1 MSIQNGYKG
10 IDVSLIDYT
19 KHPAKIM
26 WDMLK
31 QTWIHLQD
39 VEYNP
44 SSEIIKRFI
53 VDSLEKR
60 LNPTV
65 QEAVMVQVV
74 FKNISRVNLA
84 QLTRHRGWLFNSES
98 QMPQHVKHNVI
109 IPLNIVNSEFY
120 ERAKKL
126 VEDSQ
131 KLYDDMTAG
140 NESRETTGIPY
151 QDARYLL
158 IHSQTTDISASFTLP
173 QFLGACG
180 QRLEN
185 NTADEINYAFRIAL
199 KQLKKMLELDNEM
212 DELDKLVYTH
222 YFERCDCFGA
232 AAKKCFT
239 CDDVFGN
246 SFGRFADAN
255 EHVTNA
261 TKNCKFDFTKSAWY
275 AELIR
280 IYHEEPELLLPGED
294 EMVKRWLRNEVVKD
308 SFMKDSEV

>member
-10 IDVSLIDYT
+10 IDVEIISYT
-19 KHPAKIM
+19 KHPAKVM

-31 QTWIHLQD
+31 QTWIELQN

-44 SSEIIKRFI
+44 KLHIVQEFI
-53 VDSLEKR
+53 MGSLEKR
-60 LNPTV
+60 LNPTP
-65 QEAVMVQVV
+65 QETIMIQVV

-84 QLTRHRGWLFNSES
+84 QLTRHRGWLFQVES

-109 IPLNIVNSEFY
+109 LPLNIVNSEFY
-120 ERAKKL
+120 ERAVKL
-126 VEDSQ
+126 IEESQ

-158 IHSQTTDISASFTLP
+158 IHGQTCDASCSFTLP
-173 QFLGACG
+173 QLVNVCG

-185 NTADEINYAFRIAL
+185 NTADEINYAFRIL
-199 KQLKKMLELDNEM
+199 LKKLIKTIALDSEM
-212 DELDKLVYTH
+212 DALDKDIYMFNLLK
-222 YFERCDCFGA
+222 CDCFGA

-246 SFGRFADAN
+246 SFKRFVDGN
-255 EHVTNA
+255 EYVTKA
-261 TKNCKFDFTKSAWY
+261 TENCKFDFKKSAWY
-275 AELIR
+275 QELKR
-280 IYHEEPELLLPGED
+280 INEEEPELLLPGEK
-294 EMVKRWLRNEVVKD
+294 EMIKSWED
-308 SFMKDSEV
+308 